1 MQQMNTDLL
10 AAMKREKRKTRL
22 LVCCQLFCWP
32 DKAWT
37 VHSLL
42 AATSCT
48 GLGSSTSASH
58 TQGQCLLQQ
67 DRFVTTQLRRFSVE
81 LRWKQ
86 WTPDLACWPISLVHW
101 CSNLICPHAGSAVCL
116 TGSQRK
122 RKEWKLL

>member
-67 DRFVTTQLRRFSVE
+67 DKIRNNTTQKIQCRAAMKTMNSRP
-81 LRWKQ
+81 RM
-86 WTPDLACWPISLVHW
+86 LAH
-101 CSNLICPHAGSAVCL
+101 
-116 TGSQRK
+116 
-122 RKEWKLL
+122 